1 LVVTAGC
8 FSCPA
13 AGPHSRARS
22 AQEKPTP
29 GPAQAVG
36 GCSSGCLLGGES
48 LPPSG
53 PGYEVL
59 HLSRKRFYGHPAL
72 LEFVRRLAAA
82 AQRKHVGPLIV
93 GDLSQARGG
102 PTPSGHRS
110 HQSGLDAD
118 LGYAAPPSLH
128 PGHVR
133 RRDRER
139 LAPSAVVDL
148 KTQKMIRPWGKRV
161 ARLLELAADDPAV
174 DRIFVNPAVKRAL
187 CETPA
192 RGAPW
197 MSKLRPWWGHHDHF
211 HVRLKCP
218 PDSPLCREQD
228 PVPDD
233 DGCGATLA
241 WWFTG
246 DAQATHDRREQQEP
260 ARPPVLPAE
269 CSALVATT
277 ATANAAATTERR

>member
-1 LVVTAGC
+1 
-8 FSCPA
+8 
-13 AGPHSRARS
+13 
-22 AQEKPTP
+22 
-29 GPAQAVG
+29 
-36 GCSSGCLLGGES
+36 LLGAEP
-48 LPPSG
+48 LAPSG

-72 LEFVRRLAAA
+72 LAYVRRLAAA
-82 AQRKHVGPLIV
+82 AQRRRVGPLIV

-118 LGYAAPPSLH
+118 LGYAAPRALQ

-148 KTQKMIRPWGKRV
+148 RTHKMKRPWGRRV

-174 DRIFVNPAVKRAL
+174 DRRIFVNPAERA
-187 CETPA
+187 CARHVA

-218 PDSPLCREQD
+218 PDSPLCHEQD
-228 PVPDD
+228 PVPAD
-233 DGCGATLA
+233 DGCGQPLA
-241 WWFTG
+241 WWFSD
-246 DAQATHDRREQQEP
+246 DAQTTHDRREHQEP
-260 ARPPVLPAE
+260 PRPLALPPE
-269 CSALVATT
+269 CSALVTP
-277 ATANAAATTERR
+277 AAATSAAARLQ